1 MAHGQFVVGDVF
13 TRGLLQIGDQVGQEQ
28 ILQLAAFL
36 ADQMAVGHGIAVI
49 AVGLSGDGQPA
60 DLPISSQLIEIAVNR
75 THGDVGHLLPGPEKH
90 FLSGQVVAD
99 IGQNIADQ
107 CLLFG
112 HLITSFQYRELFLV
126 LIYHTFSKCQEKI
139 NNNS

>member
-1 MAHGQFVVGDVF
+1 MGTNMPHSQLIMGD
-13 TRGLLQIGDQVGQEQ
+13 GLTGSLFQIGNQVGQEQ

-36 ADQMAVGHGIAVI
+36 ADQMAVWHGITVI

-60 DLPISSQLIEIAVNR
+60 DLLIGSQLIEIAVNR

-99 IGQNIADQ
+99 IGQNITDQ
-107 CLLFG
+107 CLLLG
-112 HLITSFQYRELFLV
+112 HLITPFDIKNYS
-126 LIYHTFSKCQEKI
+126 
-139 NNNS
+139 